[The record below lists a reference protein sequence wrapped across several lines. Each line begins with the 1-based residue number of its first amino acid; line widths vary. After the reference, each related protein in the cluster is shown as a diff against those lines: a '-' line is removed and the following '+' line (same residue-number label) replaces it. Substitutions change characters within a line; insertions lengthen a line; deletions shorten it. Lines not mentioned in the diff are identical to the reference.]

1 MAVDPE
7 KRDRVLDAAAEVYTE
22 RSIINAGR
30 RDIAREADVPLRTVS
45 AVGRHRVDLL
55 REVVG
60 RLPFP
65 PVAEHMRAQAHDP
78 VEPALQALLR
88 AAREVLGD
96 PAAAWDPLEL
106 QALVAARYDERTK
119 DVVVDRL
126 DERWDAVLTV
136 VEQLR
141 GAWARDPEEGLPAEP
156 FDDDAAALHLIAV
169 GLGLAMLAPL
179 SPRWSDA
186 RSWTALA
193 ARLLEALAADDA
205 TYRADA
211 VNAWRARVAID
222 AVPAAMARLLRVLSL
237 LGVHVVSLFTA
248 PVSEHEQLVDL
259 ILKAPLEVD
268 RATLVH
274 GISSIGTDVIVTRG
288 IDDDASDIATR
299 VLQLSA
305 RLAADPDGAPK
316 AAADLVL
323 ADSWEVTTASQGADD
338 SALVLRLQWT
348 LERHVILRRVKAP
361 FTRTEQNRASALLEL
376 VSALSEARGEQDGF
390 GWRENLADGLAVTV
404 RLGRPQDASGVE
416 RMHER
421 ASPESRYQ
429 RYFTPMNEWREE
441 NLRRIS
447 GGHRGATL
455 VVTNLSDEIIAL
467 GNVFPTGPDDADTG
481 EIAVIVDDA
490 WHGRGVGGLLTEH
503 LIDVARRLGFTRLVA
518 YVLADNR
525 AMQRVL
531 DRTDL
536 AWEPTTDHDLG
547 ASVVCLTAAV

>member
-1 MAVDPE
+1 M
-7 KRDRVLDAAAEVYTE
+7 
-22 RSIINAGR
+22 
-30 RDIAREADVPLRTVS
+30 
-45 AVGRHRVDLL
+45 
-55 REVVG
+55 
-60 RLPFP
+60 
-65 PVAEHMRAQAHDP
+65 
-78 VEPALQALLR
+78 
-88 AAREVLGD
+88 
-96 PAAAWDPLEL
+96 
-106 QALVAARYDERTK
+106 
-119 DVVVDRL
+119 
-126 DERWDAVLTV
+126 
-136 VEQLR
+136 
-141 GAWARDPEEGLPAEP
+141 
-156 FDDDAAALHLIAV
+156 
-169 GLGLAMLAPL
+169 
-179 SPRWSDA
+179 
-186 RSWTALA
+186 
-193 ARLLEALAADDA
+193 
-205 TYRADA
+205 
-211 VNAWRARVAID
+211 
-222 AVPAAMARLLRVLSL
+222 
-237 LGVHVVSLFTA
+237 
-248 PVSEHEQLVDL
+248 
-259 ILKAPLEVD
+259 
-268 RATLVH
+268 
-274 GISSIGTDVIVTRG
+274 
-288 IDDDASDIATR
+288 
-299 VLQLSA
+299 
-305 RLAADPDGAPK
+305 
-316 AAADLVL
+316 
-323 ADSWEVTTASQGADD
+323 
-338 SALVLRLQWT
+338 
-348 LERHVILRRVKAP
+348 ILRRVKAP

-441 NLRRIS
+441 ILRRIS

-531 DRTDL
+531 DKTDL